1 MAARKYHHTG
11 DCVDQRSDEE
21 RKTRRHD
28 ASRGLQSG
36 GRDDDREAE
45 IRHQERQQTIT
56 RLMEKRDEYVERLD
70 IGAAKIE
77 EARGQGKDVTLW
89 EDYWIQLLRQ
99 YEAVC
104 DKLRDYTA

>member
-1 MAARKYHHTG
+1 MSQTRTKAAPAAQDK
-11 DCVDQRSDEE
+11 
-21 RKTRRHD
+21 
-28 ASRGLQSG
+28 
-36 GRDDDREAE
+36 
-45 IRHQERQQTIT
+45 QQTIA
-56 RLMEKRDEYVERLD
+56 RLTEKRDEYIERLD

-104 DKLRDYTA
+104 GKLRDLAEPV